1 MIVIVFVTIIA
12 VIIIIIIVV
21 IVIDITFLDNIV
33 ISIPVKGAIVIVD
46 PFSTGAHLAAAVCAA
61 GYKCARVFSIWDS
74 PVAALVQQ
82 GLTLDYSATI
92 QHNDILPNQDVAT
105 DETVAMLRALPFT
118 IIAVIPGAE
127 TGVEL
132 ADRLSHRL
140 GLRSN
145 GEAQSLARRNKY
157 LMGEAVRKAGIR
169 AVLQHVSKIFDGVV
183 MKVLVDSQPH
193 IYIISKREMARG
205 SKNKR
210 GVEVDN
216 DKNKQIEK

>member
-1 MIVIVFVTIIA
+1 M
-12 VIIIIIIVV
+12 
-21 IVIDITFLDNIV
+21 
-33 ISIPVKGAIVIVD
+33 IVD

-82 GLTLDYSATI
+82 GLALDFSATI
-92 QHNDILPNQDVAT
+92 QHNDNLPNQDLAT
-105 DETVAMLRALPFT
+105 DETVAMLRALPFP
-118 IIAVIPGAE
+118 IVAVIPGAE

-157 LMGEAVRKAGIR
+157 LMGEAVRNAGIR
-169 AVLQHVSKIFDGVV
+169 AVLQHVRYINNLLYNCNNDNDNNDVTDNKNNSRILIIAN
-183 MKVLVDSQPH
+183 M
-193 IYIISKREMARG
+193 IISIPTR
-205 SKNKR
+205 
-210 GVEVDN
+210 
-216 DKNKQIEK
+216 